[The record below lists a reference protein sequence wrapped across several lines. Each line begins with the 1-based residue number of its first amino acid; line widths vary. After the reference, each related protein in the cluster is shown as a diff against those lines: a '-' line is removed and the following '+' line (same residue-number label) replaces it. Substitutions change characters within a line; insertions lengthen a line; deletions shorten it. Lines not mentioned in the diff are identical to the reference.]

1 MKIALVG
8 LGQWGP
14 RLIPRLLAHPEV
26 DRVYAHD
33 IDESRNSHVS
43 GEFPEVAIVS
53 NYDQILQNPEISAV
67 VVATPAAEHYSLSRR
82 ALESGKHVLV
92 EKPLTNSV
100 ADAERLVELAR
111 HRELT
116 LMVDHITVYSGAV
129 RALKRIID
137 AGELGELLYLDSVR
151 ANLGMLQSDVNVVW
165 DLGIHEFA
173 ILDYL
178 VGELPA
184 AVSGVG
190 FSRYGKQE
198 EIAYVTLY
206 FNNDIVA
213 HVHVSWV
220 SPIKIRRLIAGGRKR
235 MIVFDDARPADKLE
249 VFDSGIDVSANG
261 SAEHPVISYRRAAA
275 EVLQYDETE
284 PLVLMIDTFVGSV
297 NAGSIPLTNGESG
310 LRMVRVLAAVEKSL
324 KQKGSIVSLH

>member
-1 MKIALVG
+1 M
-8 LGQWGP
+8 
-14 RLIPRLLAHPEV
+14 
-26 DRVYAHD
+26 
-33 IDESRNSHVS
+33 
-43 GEFPEVAIVS
+43 
-53 NYDQILQNPEISAV
+53 
-67 VVATPAAEHYSLSRR
+67 
-82 ALESGKHVLV
+82 
-92 EKPLTNSV
+92 
-100 ADAERLVELAR
+100 
-111 HRELT
+111 
-116 LMVDHITVYSGAV
+116 
-129 RALKRIID
+129 
-137 AGELGELLYLDSVR
+137 
-151 ANLGMLQSDVNVVW
+151 
-165 DLGIHEFA
+165 
-173 ILDYL
+173 
-178 VGELPA
+178 PA

-190 FSRYGKQE
+190 FSRYGKEE

-235 MIVFDDARPADKLE
+235 MIVFDDTRPEDKLE

-284 PLVLMIDTFVGSV
+284 PLALMIDTFVGSI